1 MKTAK
6 HTVLILSLICVIPLL
21 FSCASGRGI
30 SASDVRA
37 GMSSDKLYCMLGTY
51 GVYYGHD
58 GDRLLFRDKNNRS
71 VTVEFSEDMKTVA
84 AVTSAAADPTD
95 TDIGKITGGMTSS
108 EVYAALGAPGRQR
121 HLGSIFRAVCLFL
134 RELLQDLLVKIVG
147 GTVQRNGAVSA
158 KPRQRPCTDI
168 PGHKTGRIM
177 NRKSAS
183 FAKT

>member
-1 MKTAK
+1 
-6 HTVLILSLICVIPLL
+6 
-21 FSCASGRGI
+21 
-30 SASDVRA
+30 
-37 GMSSDKLYCMLGTY
+37 MLGTY
-51 GVYYGHD
+51 GVYYGHY
-58 GDRLLFRDKNNRS
+58 GDRLLFRNKNNRS

-84 AVTSAAADPTD
+84 AVSSAAADPTD

-108 EVYAALGAPGRQR
+108 EVYAALGAPVGRD
-121 HLGSIFRAVCLFL
+121 IFRAVRLFL

>member
-21 FSCASGRGI
+21 FSCASGRGV

-58 GDRLLFRDKNNRS
+58 GDRLLFREKEQIRHSRIFGGHENRRGCLFRGLCRS
-71 VTVEFSEDMKTVA
+71 RRT
-84 AVTSAAADPTD
+84 
-95 TDIGKITGGMTSS
+95 
-108 EVYAALGAPGRQR
+108 GRQR

-134 RELLQDLLVKIVG
+134 RELLQDLLDKIVG
-147 GTVQRNGAVSA
+147 GTVRRNGAVGA

-168 PGHKTGRIM
+168 PGHNTGRIM

-183 FAKT
+183 SAKT

>member
-58 GDRLLFRDKNNRS
+58 GDRLLFRDKKNRS

-84 AVTSAAADPTD
+84 AVSSAAANPTD
-95 TDIGKITGGMTSS
+95 TDIGKITGGMTAS
-108 EVYAALGAPGRQR
+108 EVYAALGAPVGRDTSGVYSELFVSSSGNYYRICWSKSWEEPYSVTVQSVQS
-121 HLGSIFRAVCLFL
+121 LGSDRVPISPVTTQT
-134 RELLQDLLVKIVG
+134 E
-147 GTVQRNGAVSA
+147 
-158 KPRQRPCTDI
+158 
-168 PGHKTGRIM
+168 
-177 NRKSAS
+177 
-183 FAKT
+183 

>member
-58 GDRLLFRDKNNRS
+58 GDRLLFRDKKNRS

-84 AVTSAAADPTD
+84 AVTSAAAAQSC
-95 TDIGKITGGMTSS
+95 TGFTSAS
-108 EVYAALGAPGRQR
+108 MRPVP
-121 HLGSIFRAVCLFL
+121 
-134 RELLQDLLVKIVG
+134 
-147 GTVQRNGAVSA
+147 SA
-158 KPRQRPCTDI
+158 KTVSPSIWVC
-168 PGHKTGRIM
+168 TGRM
-177 NRKSAS
+177 VRA
-183 FAKT
+183 

>member
-58 GDRLLFRDKNNRS
+58 GDRLLFRDKKNRS
-71 VTVEFSEDMKTVA
+71 VTVEFSEDMKNVA
-84 AVTSAAADPTD
+84 AVSSAAAD
-95 TDIGKITGGMTSS
+95 
-108 EVYAALGAPGRQR
+108 LPGRRCAGRSHGPFANGQHR
-121 HLGSIFRAVCLFL
+121 VAAI
-134 RELLQDLLVKIVG
+134 KIE
-147 GTVQRNGAVSA
+147 
-158 KPRQRPCTDI
+158 
-168 PGHKTGRIM
+168 
-177 NRKSAS
+177 
-183 FAKT
+183 